1 VRSIERRAAGGYT
14 VRYVEHDLARE
25 GLPYDTDRL
34 PLKEV
39 GCRRLILAAG
49 SLGTTFLLLRN
60 RARLPALSHT
70 LGTHFTGN
78 GDLLTLALRP
88 RDLKTGKLLPME
100 GGVGPSITSAIRF
113 AGATDGDTARGFYLQ
128 DAGYPDLLNWLIQA
142 VEMPGA
148 LLKYWFTALRL
159 VRRFM
164 RRGTD
169 TDIGAELAQL
179 LGDAELSSGILP
191 LLGMGREEP
200 TGVMELRGDRLNV
213 EWTIDRSSRYFEE
226 VRAAQRRLAEAM
238 GAQFRDNPIWN
249 FGRRVITV
257 HPLGGAPM
265 GRSADEG
272 VVDSWG
278 RVFGHPGL
286 YVADGSVMPGTVGP
300 NPSLTIAALADR
312 FADGIIEEGRGPS

>member
-1 VRSIERRAAGGYT
+1 
-14 VRYVEHDLARE
+14 
-25 GLPYDTDRL
+25 
-34 PLKEV
+34 
-39 GCRRLILAAG
+39 
-49 SLGTTFLLLRN
+49 
-60 RARLPALSHT
+60 
-70 LGTHFTGN
+70 
-78 GDLLTLALRP
+78 
-88 RDLKTGKLLPME
+88 ME
-100 GGVGPSITSAIRF
+100 GGIGPSITSAIRF
-113 AGATDGDTARGFYLQ
+113 PGQPDRATSRDGSVGRGFYLQ

-148 LLKYWFTALRL
+148 LIKYWFTALRL

-169 TDIGAELAQL
+169 TDIGAEIARL

-200 TGVMELRGDRLNV
+200 TGVMALRGDRLNV
-213 EWTIDRSSRYFEE
+213 EWTIDRSSDYFEE

-238 GAQFRDNPIWN
+238 GATFRDNPIWN

-265 GRSADEG
+265 GRDAREG
-272 VVDSWG
+272 VVDSSG

-286 YVADGSVMPGTVGP
+286 YIADGSVMPGTVGP

-312 FADGIIEEGRGPS
+312 FADGIIDEDRRSDRRT